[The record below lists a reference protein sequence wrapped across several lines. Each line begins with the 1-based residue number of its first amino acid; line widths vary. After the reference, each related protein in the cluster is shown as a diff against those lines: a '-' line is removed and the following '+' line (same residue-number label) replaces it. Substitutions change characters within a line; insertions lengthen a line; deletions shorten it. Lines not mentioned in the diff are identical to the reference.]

1 MPNLRKPMACDISS
15 QLFLSCPKCS
25 NRSFNLTR
33 ARFFNEKDKLFFIC
47 PNCKVLLTDNLL
59 SDEPIIEQ

>member
-1 MPNLRKPMACDISS
+1 MPDLRKPMACDIDA

-33 ARFFNEKDKLFFIC
+33 AHFFNEKDKLFLIC
-47 PNCKVLLTDNLL
+47 PDCKVLLTDNLL
-59 SDEPIIEQ
+59 SDGPTIEQ